1 MGRLDGKVAV
11 ITGATSGI
19 GLRTAEIFVAEGAKI
34 VIAGRRAPE
43 GEALAKK
50 LGANCIFRQTD
61 VTVEEQ
67 MRALIG
73 PAVEKFGRIDCLFN
87 NAGGP
92 AQTGGIEGLEVDR
105 FDAAMATL
113 VRSVMLGMKHA
124 APHMRRQGSGS
135 IINNGSIAGRLAG
148 FSSSVV
154 YGAAKAAVIHLTK
167 CVAMELGE
175 SGIRVN
181 SISPG
186 AIATGIFGKALG
198 LSVEAA
204 EKTPDVMRE
213 VYKTAQPIPR
223 AGLPE
228 DIAHAAVFLASDE
241 SSFINGHDLVVDGA
255 ITGGRNWTAQQQ
267 GYVAMRKAFDQGKGL
282 NARLERNLRLL
293 AVVAVASAA
302 GGVIYVFARGFTS
315 PAGIASGIV
324 YGLIL
329 GVPLASISLFVLQGP
344 MRGWLGSLSFTADL
358 MVRSAIYAAI
368 IVPIQFFQLG
378 DRIAGTPLDPSHKNA
393 WIATGYS
400 VAFWSWRISF
410 SGSPTS
416 SGRARS

>member
-19 GLRTAEIFVAEGAKI
+19 GLRTAEIFVAEGAKV

-50 LGANCIFRQTD
+50 LGAACVFRQTD
-61 VTVEEQ
+61 VTVEDQ
-67 MRALIG
+67 MRALIAL
-73 PAVEKFGRIDCLFN
+73 AVEKFDRIDCLFN

-124 APHMRRQGSGS
+124 APQMRRQGSGS

-148 FSSSVV
+148 FSSSMV
-154 YGAAKAAVIHLTK
+154 YGAAKAAVIHFTK

-186 AIATGIFGKALG
+186 AIATGIIGKALG
-198 LSVEAA
+198 LPVEAA
-204 EKTPDVMRE
+204 EKTTDMMLE
-213 VYKTAQPIPR
+213 VYKTAQPIQR
-223 AGLPE
+223 AGLTD
-228 DIAHAAVFLASDE
+228 DIAHAALFLASDE

-267 GYVAMRKAFDQGKGL
+267 GYVALRKAFGQ
-282 NARLERNLRLL
+282 
-293 AVVAVASAA
+293 S
-302 GGVIYVFARGFTS
+302 GG
-315 PAGIASGIV
+315 
-324 YGLIL
+324 
-329 GVPLASISLFVLQGP
+329 
-344 MRGWLGSLSFTADL
+344 
-358 MVRSAIYAAI
+358 
-368 IVPIQFFQLG
+368 
-378 DRIAGTPLDPSHKNA
+378 
-393 WIATGYS
+393 
-400 VAFWSWRISF
+400 
-410 SGSPTS
+410 
-416 SGRARS
+416 

>member
-1 MGRLDGKVAV
+1 MARLNGKIAV

-19 GLRTAEIFVAEGAKI
+19 GLKTAEIFIAEGAKI

-50 LGANCIFRQTD
+50 LGADCIFRQTD
-61 VTVEEQ
+61 VTQEHQ
-67 MRALIG
+67 MQALIG
-73 PAVEKFGRIDCLFN
+73 TAVDKFGRIDCLFN

-92 AQTGGIEGLEVDR
+92 AQTGGIEDLDVAR

-124 APHMRRQGSGS
+124 APHMRKQGSGS

-213 VYKTAQPIPR
+213 IYKTAQPIQR

-241 SSFINGHDLVVDGA
+241 SSFINGNDLVVDGG
-255 ITGGRNWTAQQQ
+255 ITGGRNWTGQQQ
-267 GYVAMRKAFDQGKGL
+267 GLAALRQTFEGG
-282 NARLERNLRLL
+282 RL
-293 AVVAVASAA
+293 
-302 GGVIYVFARGFTS
+302 
-315 PAGIASGIV
+315 
-324 YGLIL
+324 
-329 GVPLASISLFVLQGP
+329 
-344 MRGWLGSLSFTADL
+344 
-358 MVRSAIYAAI
+358 
-368 IVPIQFFQLG
+368 
-378 DRIAGTPLDPSHKNA
+378 
-393 WIATGYS
+393 
-400 VAFWSWRISF
+400 
-410 SGSPTS
+410 S
-416 SGRARS
+416 S